1 MARPFR
7 LQTVARLRE
16 ERRDAARAQLAD
28 ALRAAEVLEEKRV
41 DLAKLFEELLAARR
55 QAATNVDTSWLMSAG
70 RYELVLRADEK
81 TLNAN
86 IAAVEQEIDR
96 RRQVV
101 AEADR
106 DLRAIEVLR
115 ERAELEAK
123 KEAARRE
130 AKLLDEFASQAAF
143 AAHAEADQLSQA
155 LEVN

>member
-28 ALRAAEVLEEKRV
+28 ALRAAEVLEGKRV
-41 DLAKLFEELLAARR
+41 DLVKLFDELLDARR
-55 QAATNVDTSWLMSAG
+55 HAAANADTSWLMSAG

-81 TLNAN
+81 TLTAN
-86 IAAVEQEIDR
+86 IAAVEIEIDR
-96 RRQVV
+96 RRQLV

-106 DLRAIEVLR
+106 ELRAIEVLR

-123 KEAARRE
+123 KEAAKRE
-130 AKLLDEFASQAAF
+130 AKLLDEFASRAAYV
-143 AAHAEADQLSQA
+143 AHAGADELTQA
-155 LEVN
+155 Y

>member
-7 LQTVARLRE
+7 LQTVIRLRE
-16 ERRDAARAQLAD
+16 EHRDAARAHLAD
-28 ALRAAEVLEEKRV
+28 ALRAAEVLEAKRV
-41 DLAKLFEELLAARR
+41 ELAGLFVELLDARR
-55 QAATNVDTSWLMSAG
+55 HAAATADTGWLLSAG

-96 RRQVV
+96 RRLLV

-106 DLRAIEVLR
+106 DLRAIEVLK
-115 ERAELEAK
+115 ERADQQAK

-130 AKLLDEFASQAAF
+130 AKLLDEHASRAAF
-143 AAHAEADQLSQA
+143 VAPSPVDGLAETY
-155 LEVN
+155 